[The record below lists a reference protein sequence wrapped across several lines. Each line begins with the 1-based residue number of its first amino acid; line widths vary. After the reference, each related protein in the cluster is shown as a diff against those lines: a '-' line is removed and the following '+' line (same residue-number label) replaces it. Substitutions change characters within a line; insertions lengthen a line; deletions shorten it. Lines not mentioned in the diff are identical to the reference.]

1 VAFRAYQN
9 ALPRNATEG
18 VPYRTAE
25 LQKGR
30 RLFHRKRSIV
40 RRRRRRYEVIA
51 SKSSHDGASLALGT
65 TIATEAPCVRYF
77 FTRVESLSMEALP
90 PSTAAAANE
99 TEPSPA
105 TDVVR
110 IDERL
115 IYRSPELL
123 RGRREIW
130 IEHGR
135 DMYKLRITSQG
146 RLILT
151 K

>member
-1 VAFRAYQN
+1 
-9 ALPRNATEG
+9 
-18 VPYRTAE
+18 
-25 LQKGR
+25 
-30 RLFHRKRSIV
+30 
-40 RRRRRRYEVIA
+40 
-51 SKSSHDGASLALGT
+51 
-65 TIATEAPCVRYF
+65 
-77 FTRVESLSMEALP
+77 MEALP

>member
-1 VAFRAYQN
+1 MESVPSNVVVPQESVVA
-9 ALPRNATEG
+9 P
-18 VPYRTAE
+18 V
-25 LQKGR
+25 
-30 RLFHRKRSIV
+30 
-40 RRRRRRYEVIA
+40 
-51 SKSSHDGASLALGT
+51 
-65 TIATEAPCVRYF
+65 
-77 FTRVESLSMEALP
+77 
-90 PSTAAAANE
+90 
-99 TEPSPA
+99 
-105 TDVVR
+105 DVVR
-110 IDERL
+110 SDERL

>member
-1 VAFRAYQN
+1 MESSPSNVVPQESVVA
-9 ALPRNATEG
+9 P
-18 VPYRTAE
+18 V
-25 LQKGR
+25 
-30 RLFHRKRSIV
+30 
-40 RRRRRRYEVIA
+40 
-51 SKSSHDGASLALGT
+51 
-65 TIATEAPCVRYF
+65 
-77 FTRVESLSMEALP
+77 
-90 PSTAAAANE
+90 
-99 TEPSPA
+99 
-105 TDVVR
+105 DVVR
-110 IDERL
+110 SDERL

>member
-1 VAFRAYQN
+1 M
-9 ALPRNATEG
+9 
-18 VPYRTAE
+18 
-25 LQKGR
+25 
-30 RLFHRKRSIV
+30 
-40 RRRRRRYEVIA
+40 
-51 SKSSHDGASLALGT
+51 
-65 TIATEAPCVRYF
+65 
-77 FTRVESLSMEALP
+77 ESL
-90 PSTAAAANE
+90 PSNVVVPQESVVA
-99 TEPSPA
+99 PV
-105 TDVVR
+105 DVVR
-110 IDERL
+110 SDERL